1 MASRRLM
8 LGWDWRLRGRSLHKA
23 AMRLTVYTDYS
34 LRVLMY
40 VALHP
45 ERRPTIGEIAASY
58 GISKN
63 HVMKVVYQLGLAG
76 YVETVRGQS
85 GGMRL
90 AKPPQDI
97 ILGEVVRRTEPDLAL
112 VPCFAAA
119 EAACVITP
127 ACKLR
132 HVLHEARAA
141 FLAVLDD
148 YSLADLV
155 ENREILRDLLAG
167 TADPPIA
174 TARERRKRLQF
185 ETKT

>member
-1 MASRRLM
+1 
-8 LGWDWRLRGRSLHKA
+8 
-23 AMRLTVYTDYS
+23 MRLTVYTDYS

-45 ERRPTIGEIAASY
+45 ERRPTIGEVAASY

-97 ILGEVVRRTEPDLAL
+97 IVGEVVRRTEPDLAL
-112 VPCFAAA
+112 VPCFQVAVT
-119 EAACVITP
+119 ACVITP
-127 ACKLR
+127 ACNLR
-132 HVLHEARAA
+132 RALHEARAA

-155 ENREILRDLLAG
+155 ENREILRDLLARAVDAP
-167 TADPPIA
+167 TAA
-174 TARERRKRLQF
+174 GREGPKRLQHSI
-185 ETKT
+185 KK

>member
-1 MASRRLM
+1 
-8 LGWDWRLRGRSLHKA
+8 
-23 AMRLTVYTDYS
+23 MRLTVYTDYS

-45 ERRPTIGEIAASY
+45 ERRPTIAEVAASY

-63 HVMKVVYQLGLAG
+63 HIMKVVHQLGLGG
-76 YVETVRGQS
+76 YLETVRGQS

-90 AKPPQDI
+90 AREPKTI

-112 VPCFAAA
+112 VPCFDPIN
-119 EAACVITP
+119 AACVITP

-132 HVLHEARAA
+132 RALQQAQSA

-148 YSLADLV
+148 YTLADLV
-155 ENREILRDLLAG
+155 ENREALRDLFVKGPGAALAASG
-167 TADPPIA
+167 PP
-174 TARERRKRLQF
+174 TSD
-185 ETKT
+185 

>member
-1 MASRRLM
+1 
-8 LGWDWRLRGRSLHKA
+8 
-23 AMRLTVYTDYS
+23 MRLTVYTDYS

-45 ERRPTIGEIAASY
+45 ERRPTIGEVAASY

-112 VPCFAAA
+112 VPCFVAA

-132 HVLHEARAA
+132 RALHEARAA

-155 ENREILRDLLAG
+155 ENREILRDLLARAVDAP
-167 TADPPIA
+167 TAA
-174 TARERRKRLQF
+174 GREGPKRLQHSI
-185 ETKT
+185 KK

>member
-1 MASRRLM
+1 
-8 LGWDWRLRGRSLHKA
+8 
-23 AMRLTVYTDYS
+23 MRLTVYTDYS

-63 HVMKVVYQLGLAG
+63 HIMKVVHQLGVAR
-76 YVETVRGQS
+76 YIETVRGQS
-85 GGMRL
+85 GGMYL
-90 AKPPQDI
+90 ARPAEEI

-112 VPCFAAA
+112 VPCF
-119 EAACVITP
+119 ETINAACVITP

-132 HVLHEARAA
+132 RALHQARAA
-141 FLAVLDD
+141 FLAVLDK

-155 ENREILRDLLAG
+155 ENRKVLRALLALESSATVDATG
-167 TADPPIA
+167 ETA
-174 TARERRKRLQF
+174 TRRQV
-185 ETKT
+185 T

>member
-174 TARERRKRLQF
+174 TARERRKRLQL